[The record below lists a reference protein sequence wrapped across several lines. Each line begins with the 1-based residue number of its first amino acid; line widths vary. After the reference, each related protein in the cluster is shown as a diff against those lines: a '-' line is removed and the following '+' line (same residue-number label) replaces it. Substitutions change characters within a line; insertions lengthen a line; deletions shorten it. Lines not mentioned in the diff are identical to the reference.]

1 MLLTLTGGSGAGK
14 TTLADA
20 LTATAPRISVRVLH
34 GDDYYFGAPDHGGVW
49 TYDDAG
55 VPRLDY
61 GSPRSM
67 DFERLTHD
75 VDAASASVSVVIV
88 EGLFAGHVAP
98 SARCPRLDIFVDLPA
113 DLLPADLRLVRKIQR
128 KCLHHGFP
136 LDVLLRTYLH
146 HRRDA
151 HARHVEPARD
161 ASDLILDATRPADTL
176 ARQVWSEA
184 RTELR
189 HHLSPK
195 TDSAVPTHRYRGEIV
210 DFLNT

>member
-14 TTLADA
+14 TTLANA
-20 LTATAPRISVRVLH
+20 LTATAPRVSTRVLH
-34 GDDYYFGAPDHGGVW
+34 GDDYYFGTPERGGVW
-49 TYDDAG
+49 RYDDAG
-55 VPRLDY
+55 APHLDY

-67 DFERLTHD
+67 DFGRLTQD
-75 VDAASASVSVVIV
+75 ADAALATASVVIV
-88 EGLFAGHVAP
+88 EGLFARHTAP
-98 SARCPRLDIFVDLPA
+98 SARCPRLDIFVD
-113 DLLPADLRLVRKIQR
+113 LPADLRLVRKIQR

-136 LDVLLRTYLH
+136 LDTLLHNYLH

-151 HARHVEPARD
+151 HERHVEPARD

-176 ARQVWSEA
+176 AHQVWSQA

-195 TDSAVPTHRYRGEIV
+195 TNSAVPTYRYRGAIV